1 VITSYTELNDV
12 YIDALKEI
20 GNIGAGNAATS
31 LGVLLDEDVW
41 ISTPSVRIE
50 EFDDV
55 VRSLGGS
62 EEMCVAVLV
71 NFSGEANGV
80 VLFILS
86 VEDAKD
92 ITSILSPGEAHD
104 GDSLSE
110 LSLSA
115 IKELGN
121 ILGSSYIG
129 SIASLTGMSVDLSI
143 PHVAVDMAGA
153 ILALPVAEYGAADSK
168 VMFIEESLGAKERRF
183 HSHVIMFTDIGT
195 LSDILSRL
203 ELYL

>member
-31 LGVLLDEDVW
+31 LAVLLDEDIW
-41 ISTPSVRIE
+41 ISAPKVRIE
-50 EFDDV
+50 GFDDV
-55 VRSLGGS
+55 VRSIGGS

-80 VLFILS
+80 VLFILPIG
-86 VEDAKD
+86 DARD
-92 ITSILSPGEAHD
+92 ITDALSPGKAHD
-104 GDSLSE
+104 GDGLSE
-110 LSLSA
+110 MGLSA

-129 SIASLTGMSVDLSI
+129 SIASLTGMDIGLSI

-153 ILALPVAEYGAADSK
+153 ILALPVAEYGATDSK
-168 VMFIEESLGAKERRF
+168 IMFIEESLGTKEHRF
-183 HSHVIMFTDIGT
+183 HSHVIMFTDVGT
-195 LSDILSRL
+195 LSDILGRL
-203 ELYL
+203 GLYV

>member
-41 ISTPSVRIE
+41 ISSPSVRIE

-55 VRSLGGS
+55 VRSIGGPM
-62 EEMCVAVLV
+62 EMCVAVLV

-92 ITSILSPGEAHD
+92 ITDALPLEKKRE
-104 GDSLSE
+104 GDELSE
-110 LSLSA
+110 LDMSA
-115 IKELGN
+115 IMELGN
-121 ILGSSYIG
+121 ILSSSYIG
-129 SIASLTGMSVDLSI
+129 SIASLTGMTIGLSV
-143 PHVAVDMAGA
+143 PHVAIDMAGA
-153 ILALPVAEYGAADSK
+153 ILELPVAEYGASGSK
-168 VMFIEESLGAKERRF
+168 ILFIEESLGTKERRF
-183 HSHVIMFTDIGT
+183 HSHVIMFTDVGT

-203 ELYL
+203 ELYI

>member
-1 VITSYTELNDV
+1 MITSYTELNDV

-41 ISTPSVRIE
+41 ISSPSVRIE

-92 ITSILSPGEAHD
+92 ITGVLSPGDEHD
-104 GDSLSE
+104 GSGLSE
-110 LSLSA
+110 LGVSA
-115 IKELGN
+115 VKELGN
-121 ILGSSYIG
+121 ILGSSYVG
-129 SIASLTGMSVDLSI
+129 SIASLTGMTIDLSI

-153 ILALPVAEYGAADSK
+153 ILALPVAEYGAVDSK
-168 VMFIEESLGAKERRF
+168 VMFIEESLGTKERRF

-203 ELYL
+203 EIYL